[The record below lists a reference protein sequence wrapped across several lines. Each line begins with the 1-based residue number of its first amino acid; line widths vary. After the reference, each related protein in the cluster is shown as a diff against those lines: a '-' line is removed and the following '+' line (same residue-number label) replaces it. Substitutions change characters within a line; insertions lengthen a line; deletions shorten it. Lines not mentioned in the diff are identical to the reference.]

1 MLSLLQSALALFGGL
16 TLYVVYR
23 RLTRVSLAD
32 IPGPEPESWLMGSTR
47 EAAQC
52 QAAEADLAWLERFGS
67 VVRVKGILGTDRLL
81 ISDPKALHHIYNS
94 GYNIRKQGLR
104 CEITLL
110 LTGPGLAYAQGEDH
124 KRQRKVTS
132 PAFGAPHA
140 RAYIPLYLAYATK
153 QLANEWKNLAGNE
166 SIVVNTPSYFY
177 RFFLDVIGE
186 VAFDHQ
192 FGSTDYQDDE
202 LATALGSIIPAMFT
216 IPRKTQ
222 IFVMGLMELVPDKII
237 HLFLKYA
244 PMRSLKISRRV
255 TAVAVAL
262 ARKLVKQKG
271 EALVE
276 GKGKRDIMSLLVK
289 ANVSSDPRSS
299 LNEVEML
306 ASVQTFMQ
314 AGHETTANTMSW
326 TMLELAQRPDIQ
338 SKLRA
343 EIQATEKAM
352 RARGDTEFTYTDF
365 DSMSYHIAVMKEV
378 LRYHPVSYGTIR
390 ECLKADVIPLSK
402 PLVTKSGKTITE
414 IPVPKDQLLL
424 VSTAGYNRNKDVFG
438 PDAHLFNPDR
448 WLDDTVQ
455 TQYPLGM
462 YGNLMTFGSG
472 IRGCP
477 GWRFAIYEYQ
487 SFLIELSRNF
497 EFSMAPN
504 LASKVRRE
512 PTMFMMPTI
521 SGEIEKGP
529 QLPIT
534 IRAIDNSV

>member
-1 MLSLLQSALALFGGL
+1 MGSLPQTVLTLFAAL
-16 TLYVVYR
+16 TLYILYR
-23 RLTRVSLAD
+23 RFTRISLAD
-32 IPGPEPESWLMGSTR
+32 IPGPKPESWLLGSMA
-47 EAAQC
+47 ESYQC
-52 QAAEADLAWLERFGS
+52 QAAEADFKWQERFGH
-67 VVRVKGILGTDRLL
+67 VVRVKGVLGTDRLL
-81 ISDPKALHHIYNS
+81 ISDPKALHYIYNS
-94 GYNIRKQGLR
+94 GYNMQKQRLR

-110 LTGPGLAYAQGEDH
+110 LTGPGLAYVDGEDH

-140 RAYIPLYLAYATK
+140 RAYIPLYLAYASK
-153 QLANEWKNLAGNE
+153 LANEWKQLAGNE

-192 FGSTDYQDDE
+192 FGATNNEDDE
-202 LATALGSIIPAMFT
+202 LAAALGSIIPAMFT
-216 IPRKTQ
+216 IPNRTK
-222 IFVMGLMELVPDKII
+222 IFVLGLMELIPSNFI
-237 HLFLKYA
+237 HYFLKYA
-244 PMRSLKISRRV
+244 PMSGLRASRHA
-255 TAVAVAL
+255 TAKAVQL
-262 ARKLVKQKG
+262 ARSLVKQKA
-271 EALVE
+271 EALVA
-276 GKGKRDIMSLLVK
+276 GKNKRDIMSLLVK
-289 ANVSSDPRSS
+289 ANASEDPRST
-299 LNEVEML
+299 LTDVEMF

-338 SKLRA
+338 AKLRA
-343 EIQATEKAM
+343 EIQATE
-352 RARGDTEFTYTDF
+352 RALRDRGETEFTYTDF

-390 ECLKADVIPLSK
+390 ECMRDDVIPLSK
-402 PLVTKSGKTITE
+402 PLVTISGKTITE
-414 IPVPKDQLLL
+414 IPVPKNQLLL

-438 PDAHLFNPDR
+438 KDAHLFNPDR

-455 TQYPLGM
+455 TQFPLGM

-487 SFLIELSRNF
+487 SFLIEVVKNF
-497 EFSMAPN
+497 EFSMEPS
-504 LASKVRRE
+504 LAAKVRRE
-512 PTMFMMPTI
+512 PTMFMMPTV

-534 IRAIDNSV
+534 IKAIDNAM